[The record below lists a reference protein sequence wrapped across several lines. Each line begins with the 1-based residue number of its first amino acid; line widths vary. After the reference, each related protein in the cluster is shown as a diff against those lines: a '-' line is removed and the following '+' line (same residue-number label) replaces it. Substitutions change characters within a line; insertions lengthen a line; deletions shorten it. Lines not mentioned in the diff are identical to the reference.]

1 MSTPQPTDEQLKRAL
16 AILLPEKLVYH
27 CEQLCHTV
35 IVDGN
40 KWVSVQVKDTELLQ
54 LVWDIEE
61 TLDKRE
67 IEYGLWCIKL
77 SDTCK
82 QTNSDPVHAT
92 WQQRTIALATIKNIE
107 IV

>member
-1 MSTPQPTDEQLKRAL
+1 MILPTNEQLKRAL
-16 AILLPEKLVYH
+16 AKMNQSVYWSISFKCLCRFSTHLELPDE
-27 CEQLCHTV
+27 
-35 IVDGN
+35 
-40 KWVSVQVKDTELLQ
+40 QVKDTELLQ
-54 LVWDIEE
+54 IVWEIEE

-77 SDTCK
+77 SDICK

-92 WQQRTIALATIKNIE
+92 WQQRTIALAAVKNIE